1 MKQKLFKQSNEGP
14 EDLTFATTKPRF
26 SINIDAK
33 KIGKKFSVFF
43 LATIAITGLMIGLL
57 MALNSFFNSHYF
69 EFRSPVIFQQ
79 PILLHKRDL
88 ITPLPEALSLKVE
101 AQAPTPT
108 PEPEL
113 VLSAKAEGCIEN
125 YPEVAEKLV
134 DAFPTEPAAIIELV
148 CRESSLN
155 PRAVNKSSGAAGLF
169 QAYPASKL
177 KCDLSDVD
185 CQIAWGKAYIEQ
197 RYGTAKAALLFH
209 DEQKAKCLR
218 NNPSNKKCEGWY

>member
-1 MKQKLFKQSNEGP
+1 MKKQLFKQSKDTSLGGDTSLNF
-14 EDLTFATTKPRF
+14 TTTKPSF
-26 SINIDAK
+26 EVKSFKGGFNPDFK
-33 KIGKKFSVFF
+33 KIGRKFSVFF
-43 LATIAITGLMIGLL
+43 LALIAITGLMIGLL

-79 PILLHKRDL
+79 PILLHEREL
-88 ITPLPEALSLKVE
+88 ITPLPEALSLQVE
-101 AQAPTPT
+101 AQAPTP
-108 PEPEL
+108 EP
-113 VLSAKAEGCIEN
+113 VVIALSARAEKCRDT
-125 YPEVAEKLV
+125 YPEIAEKIY
-134 DAFPTEPAAIIELV
+134 DAFGTEYAAAMELI

-197 RYGTAKAALLFH
+197 RYGSVEAALLFH
-209 DEQKAKCLR
+209 D
-218 NNPSNKKCEGWY
+218 KKGWY